1 VVHNVLAWASSLPP
15 NVHRGVV
22 LPAAR
27 VVVLAVPLAALAFY
41 VFVVRTRRK

>member
-1 VVHNVLAWASSLPP
+1 MSNVLWWAAAMPID
-15 NVHRGVV
+15 VHRGVA

-27 VVVLAVPLAALAFY
+27 FVVLAVPIAALVFY